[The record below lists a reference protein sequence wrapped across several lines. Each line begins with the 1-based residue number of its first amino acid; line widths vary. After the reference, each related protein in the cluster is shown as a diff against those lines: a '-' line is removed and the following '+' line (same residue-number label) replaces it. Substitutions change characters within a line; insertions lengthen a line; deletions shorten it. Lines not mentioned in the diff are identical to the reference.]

1 MAVVKGFQKVT
12 GTIQNVTF
20 YTVQGSDKVY
30 MRTKG
35 GPSKNRIKKDRSF
48 EKLRR
53 NNTEWKGCTMMTSQI
68 RDSLFIL
75 KPMEDYPVC
84 GALNGINKQIQ
95 KTDTEGVHGKR
106 GLYLSKNK
114 DLLGGFSVSRK
125 QELESVLRIPINAT
139 LDRDAG
145 TAHIALPSIET
156 SMYLYNF
163 QSLPYFRLVTK
174 LTTVSDL
181 EYSEEKG
188 TYELMH
194 EVNLEGDARFISEWI
209 PSIGTIPAMNIDLA
223 LPQIGF
229 PLPDCVTLILG
240 FGLEFAKPGA
250 DGKPESVKYAG
261 CGKVIR
267 VG

>member
-35 GPSKNRIKKDRSF
+35 GPSKNRIKKDGSF

-68 RDSLFIL
+68 RDSIFIL

-95 KTDTEGVHGKR
+95 KTDTVGVHGKR

-125 QELESVLRIPINAT
+125 QELESVLRVPINAT
-139 LDRDAG
+139 LDREAG
-145 TAHIALPSIET
+145 TAHISLPSIET

-163 QSLPYFRLVTK
+163 QGLPYFRLVTK
-174 LTTVSDL
+174 LTSISDL

-188 TYELMH
+188 IYEFMH
-194 EVNLEGDARFISEWI
+194 DVVIEGDAGFQSDWL
-209 PSIGTIPAMNIDLA
+209 PTIGTIPAMDIDLA
-223 LPQIGF
+223 LPRKVF
-229 PLPDCVTLILG
+229 TLPDCVTLILG

-250 DGKPESVKYAG
+250 DGKPESVKYTG